1 MTYFKEGSLST
12 NQLVGKDG
20 ERKRPAAYRES
31 VRFPPALAHRSAIN
45 ATGRSTD
52 TLHTNL
58 QEQIAK
64 RLDYSPRYGQL
75 RSETLMRDYYEH
87 TRDIFRVTERITQQ
101 FVQRI
106 RDEQDPLALQFFFR

>member
-12 NQLVGKDG
+12 NQLVGKDWLSESAQRRI
-20 ERKRPAAYRES
+20 ERAYDFLLCLRTD
-31 VRFPPALAHRSAIN
+31 LHY

-52 TLHTNL
+52 TMHTNL

-75 RSETLMRDYYEH
+75 RSETLMRDYYEP
-87 TRDIFRVTERITQQ
+87 TRTILQVTDR
-101 FVQRI
+101 F
-106 RDEQDPLALQFFFR
+106 P